1 LDPFYIQIQFDFVGT
16 QYKFY
21 QNMTCADIQKMDPM
35 TNELVNATKWSVD
48 KDQVSSM
55 TKVLTERIDAF
66 TQGKDGSDSNNWFFN
81 YWL

>member
-1 LDPFYIQIQFDFVGT
+1 
-16 QYKFY
+16 
-21 QNMTCADIQKMDPM
+21 MTCAEIQVMDPYS
-35 TNELVNATKWSVD
+35 NELINATKWSVD

-81 YWL
+81 DYL